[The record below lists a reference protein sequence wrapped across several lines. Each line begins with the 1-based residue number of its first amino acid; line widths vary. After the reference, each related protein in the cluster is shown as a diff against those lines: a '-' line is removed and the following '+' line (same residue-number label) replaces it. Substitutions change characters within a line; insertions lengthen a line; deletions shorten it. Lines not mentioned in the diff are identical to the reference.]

1 MARLQAQSAHWCDY
15 FGPVAMPTN
24 VTSQKLRGRIS
35 LFTLLNFWVDTPCP
49 NQTKIFQDDA
59 PQNNAAVPSPPAT
72 AAVAAPLDP
81 TVDICAATT
90 SVHPNFEGGSND
102 LMKLWAQGIKVDN
115 YNKSVV
121 KNFGASSCWACC
133 FWEVNQNSNFHPPFF
148 KLNKFRVFSF
158 LPCILHQYCHPR
170 NKQIINWR

>member
-1 MARLQAQSAHWCDY
+1 M
-15 FGPVAMPTN
+15 
-24 VTSQKLRGRIS
+24 
-35 LFTLLNFWVDTPCP
+35 DTPCP

-59 PQNNAAVPSPPAT
+59 QQNNAAVPSPPAT

-121 KNFGASSCWACC
+121 KNFGASSC
-133 FWEVNQNSNFHPPFF
+133 
-148 KLNKFRVFSF
+148 
-158 LPCILHQYCHPR
+158 
-170 NKQIINWR
+170 